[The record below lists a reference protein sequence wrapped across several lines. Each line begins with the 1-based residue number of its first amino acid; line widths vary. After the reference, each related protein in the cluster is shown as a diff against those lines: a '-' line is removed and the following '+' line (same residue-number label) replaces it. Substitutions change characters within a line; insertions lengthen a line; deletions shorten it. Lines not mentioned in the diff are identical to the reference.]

1 MDTNCTTE
9 GGLEMV
15 VSSYAK
21 MPENW
26 RFNEEEAL
34 ILSSKRKVNKSVKAA
49 RIRDNYQDYMK
60 MMIEKHVEYERGIN
74 NSEDVIVIN
83 SFDGADHLISKKK

>member
-1 MDTNCTTE
+1 MDTNCTAE

-15 VSSYAK
+15 VSSYFK

-34 ILSSKRKVNKSVKAA
+34 IFSSKRKVNKSVKAT
-49 RIRDNYQDYMK
+49 RIGGNYQDYMK
-60 MMIEKHVEYERGIN
+60 IMIEKHEQYERGIKDG
-74 NSEDVIVIN
+74 EDAIVID
-83 SFDGADHLISKKK
+83 SFDGTG